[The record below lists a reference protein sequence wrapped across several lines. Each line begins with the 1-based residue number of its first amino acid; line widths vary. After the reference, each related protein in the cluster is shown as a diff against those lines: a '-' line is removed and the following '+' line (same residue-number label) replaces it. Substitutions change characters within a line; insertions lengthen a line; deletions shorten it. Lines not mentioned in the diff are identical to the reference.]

1 MEQNWPIRLF
11 SKSVLKQRKFREVT
25 GLLGPVDHLRCL
37 DIGGDNGVI
46 SFLLRQ
52 RGGQW
57 ASADLDA
64 RSVESIRQLVGSE
77 VYQLGEGRTP
87 FANNSFDRVAIVD
100 YLEHI
105 QDDAAF
111 VEELHRILCPGGEV
125 IINVPIGRNDLMRRI
140 RLGLGQTDEKHG
152 HVRPGY
158 TLQSLRH
165 LLGECFTIETYHT
178 YSRFFSELI
187 DALMV
192 FAVSRLK
199 KGDNRQSS
207 KGLFVTGQDLKAYAR
222 LFRLYSLIYPVVW
235 CVSKLDHLLFFT
247 NGYMLIVRAR
257 VNKVA

>member
-25 GLLGPVDHLRCL
+25 GLLGPVDNLRCL

-57 ASADLDA
+57 ASADLDP
-64 RSVESIRQLVGSE
+64 RSVASIRQLVGSD
-77 VYQLGEGRTP
+77 VYQLSEGRTP
-87 FANNSFDRVAIVD
+87 FANDSFDRVAIVD

-105 QDDAAF
+105 RDDAAF
-111 VEELHRILCPGGEV
+111 VEELHRILRSGGEV
-125 IINVPIGRNDLMRRI
+125 IINVPIGRDDLMRHI

-187 DALMV
+187 DALLV

-199 KGDNRQSS
+199 KDGQQSS

-222 LFRLYSLIYPVVW
+222 LFKLYSLIYPVVW
-235 CVSKLDHLLFFT
+235 CISKLDNLLFFT
-247 NGYMLIVRAR
+247 SGYMLIVRAR
-257 VNKVA
+257 VNKAS

>member
-25 GLLGPVDHLRCL
+25 GLLGPVDNLRCL

-64 RSVESIRQLVGSE
+64 RSVASIRQLVGSD
-77 VYQLGEGRTP
+77 VYQLSEGRTP
-87 FANNSFDRVAIVD
+87 FANDQFDRVAIVD

-105 QDDAAF
+105 RDDTAF
-111 VEELHRILCPGGEV
+111 VAELHRILRSGGEV
-125 IINVPIGRNDLMRRI
+125 IINVPIGRDGLMRRI

-187 DALMV
+187 DALLV

-199 KGDNRQSS
+199 KDGQQSS

-222 LFRLYSLIYPVVW
+222 LFKVYSLIYPVVW
-235 CVSKLDHLLFFT
+235 CVSKLDNLLFFT
-247 NGYMLIVRAR
+247 SGYMLIVRAR
-257 VNKVA
+257 VNKAS